1 MTRKIT
7 TKEKEQQKIDEIIA
21 REEAKFTHNRKLTK
35 HGDGKKETEK
45 ERKKRLLEYLEELD
59 NDDKPI
65 EKGLT
70 KAEIKIWEALKTED
84 DREDLNESNLHKK
97 KKKGSAVV
105 VKEYSLKSLDA
116 IIQDHPSLEFPD
128 DHKLVAR
135 ILKLN
140 KQDIPAENTDDTI
153 YFLTL

>member
-1 MTRKIT
+1 M
-7 TKEKEQQKIDEIIA
+7 KEKEQQKLDEIIA

-35 HGDGKKETEK
+35 HGDGKPETEK
-45 ERKKRLLEYLEELD
+45 ERKKRLLEYLEDLD
-59 NDDKPI
+59 SDDKPI
-65 EKGLT
+65 VKGLT

-84 DREDLNESNLHKK
+84 DREDLSESNLHKK
-97 KKKGSAVV
+97 KKKGSAVL
-105 VKEYSLKSLDA
+105 KEYSIKSLDV

-128 DHKLVAR
+128 DHNLVAR